1 MSSIFEAAAKLK
13 SETGGRPPAAVEITP
28 EGVLAA
34 ALSASGGTPVYA
46 FEPLPEGFVVPGIE
60 ETNLRAPDA
69 VAQAIRSALD
79 QVSPPSRAV
88 TLVLPDNLVR
98 VFMLDFDTLPAKQA
112 EAIPILRFR
121 LRKMVPFDVE
131 QAGVSYQILSQ
142 TKEQCKLLAAI
153 IPGPI
158 LAEYEGVVR
167 SAGYEPGA
175 VLPSSLAAIET
186 VNVMEALLAANLSA
200 RGITTLI
207 VNGQELL
214 LYRNL
219 DLPDDAGERA
229 REIER
234 TVAVATAYYEDRLG
248 ARPEK
253 LYYTGNRDVAEFAGW
268 IGENELQV
276 VELAPKPDTGAKTSL
291 GHNSIAG
298 VTGALAGVSA

>member
-1 MSSIFEAAAKLK
+1 MTSILDKAKLK
-13 SETGGRPPAAVEITP
+13 SETGSRPPAAVEISH

-34 ALSASGGTPVYA
+34 ALPAAGGSPVFA
-46 FEPLPEGFVVPGIE
+46 FETLPEGFVIPGIE
-60 ETNLRAPDA
+60 EPNLRAPEA
-69 VAQAIRSALD
+69 VANAIRAALD
-79 QVSPPSRAV
+79 QVSPRLRTV
-88 TLVLPDNLVR
+88 TLIVPDTLVR
-98 VFMLDFDTLPAKQA
+98 VFMLDFDTLPAKLSDA
-112 EAIPILRFR
+112 LPVLRFR

-142 TKEQCKLLAAI
+142 TKEQCKVLAAI
-153 IPGPI
+153 IPGPV
-158 LAEYEGVVR
+158 LAEYEAVVR

-186 VNVMEALLAANLSA
+186 VNAMEAVLAANLSS

-207 VNGQELL
+207 TTGQELL

-219 DLPDDAGERA
+219 DLPEDTAERA

-253 LYYTGNRDVAEFAGW
+253 LYYAGNRDAAEFASW
-268 IGENELQV
+268 LGETELPV
-276 VELAPKPDTGAKTSL
+276 VELAAKPDSGTMSAL
-291 GHNSIAG
+291 GNNSIAG
-298 VTGALAGVSA
+298 VTGALAGPTA

>member
-1 MSSIFEAAAKLK
+1 MTSILNAAKLK
-13 SETGGRPPAAVEITP
+13 RETGGRPPAAVEISP

-34 ALSASGGTPVYA
+34 ALPTAGGTPVYA

-60 ETNLRAPDA
+60 EPNLRAPEA
-69 VAQAIRSALD
+69 VASAIRSALD
-79 QVSPPSRAV
+79 KVSPRSRVA
-88 TLVLPDNLVR
+88 TLVLPDTLVR
-98 VFMLDFDTLPAKQA
+98 VFMLDFDTLPTKSA
-112 EAIPILRFR
+112 ESLPVMRFR

-142 TKEQCKLLAAI
+142 TKDQCKVLAAI
-153 IPGPI
+153 IPGPV
-158 LAEYEGVVR
+158 LAEYEAVVR

-186 VNVMEALLAANLSA
+186 VNAMEAVLAANLSS

-207 VNGQELL
+207 TNGQELL

-219 DLPDDAGERA
+219 ELPEEAGERA

-253 LYYTGNRDVAEFAGW
+253 LYYTGNREAAEFATW
-268 IGENELQV
+268 LGENELPV
-276 VELAPKPDTGAKTSL
+276 VELAPKPDSGAMTSL
-291 GHNSIAG
+291 GDSSVAG
-298 VTGALAGVSA
+298 VTGALTGATA